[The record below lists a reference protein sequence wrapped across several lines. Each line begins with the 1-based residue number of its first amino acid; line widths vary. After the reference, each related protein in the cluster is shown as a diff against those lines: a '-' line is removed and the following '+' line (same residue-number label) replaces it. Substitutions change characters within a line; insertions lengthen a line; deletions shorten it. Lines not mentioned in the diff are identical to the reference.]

1 VDVHVS
7 LIGRTGL
14 TAEIYQQ
21 LRAAILDGRL
31 RPGDALPPSREMA
44 RRLNVSR
51 TTVTVAYDRL
61 TGEGFAQTRTGAGT
75 FVSPEVPRPSDKEAP
90 ARDALRPRPVWAS
103 IPGPRAF
110 VLPAELDFRTGLTDS
125 SSFNYE
131 TWRRLTARELQASV
145 VGKAVPGDPAGHPA
159 LRRAIAR
166 HIGTSR
172 GIEAGPEAVTVTNGT
187 QQALDLVARVLV
199 APGETVAVEDPGY
212 QPPRLLFESHG
223 LRVAGVPVDDEGL
236 VVDQLPA
243 DVRLVYV
250 TPSHQYPL
258 GMAMSLP
265 RRIAL
270 LEWAERHDAAVIE
283 DDYDSEFRYG
293 GRPIEPLHTLD
304 RSGRV
309 IYVGSLSKS
318 MLPTLR
324 LGFVVTPPPLH
335 DAVHSAKFVTDWHTP
350 LPAQGALAR
359 FIDEGWLARHVR
371 KMRNVYRERH
381 QTLLE
386 GLAAELAG
394 DLAVVP
400 SAAGLHVSALATRLS
415 VDQVEEVARRA
426 QAAGVGLQRLSWFRV
441 ERPPLAGFAIGYGGI
456 TADRIGEG
464 LRRVRQAFEQVN
476 ASAGHEVDSS
486 HSSNVGP
493 ASTAPG
499 PGSRPPDS

>member
-14 TAEIYQQ
+14 TTEIYQQ

-31 RPGDALPPSREMA
+31 RPGDALPPTREMA

-61 TGEGFAQTRTGAGT
+61 TGEGFVQTRTGAGT
-75 FVSPEVPRPSDKEAP
+75 FVGPHVPRPSDQATP
-90 ARDALRPRPVWAS
+90 ARDALRPRPVWAT
-103 IPGPRAF
+103 IPGPTAF
-110 VLPAELDFRTGLTDS
+110 ARPAELDFRTGLTDS

-145 VGKAVPGDPAGHPA
+145 VGKAIPGDPAGHPG
-159 LRRAIAR
+159 LRQAIAR

-172 GIEAGPEAVTVTNGT
+172 GVEAGPEAVTVTNGT

-199 APGETVAVEDPGY
+199 APGEKVAVEDPSY
-212 QPPRLLFESHG
+212 QPPRLLFESQG
-223 LRVAGVPVDDEGL
+223 LQVVGVPVDDEGL
-236 VVDQLPA
+236 VVDALPPDA
-243 DVRLVYV
+243 RFVYV

-270 LEWAERHDAAVIE
+270 LAWAERHDAAIIE

-304 RSGRV
+304 TNGRV
-309 IYVGSLSKS
+309 VYVGSLSKS

-335 DAVHSAKFVTDWHTP
+335 EAVHSAKFVTDWHTP

-371 KMRNVYRERH
+371 KMRSVYRERH

-386 GLAAELAG
+386 GLAAELTD
-394 DLAVVP
+394 DLAVIP

-415 VDQVEEVARRA
+415 VDQVEQVARHA

-441 ERPPLAGFAIGYGGI
+441 ERPALAGLAFGYGGI
-456 TADRIGEG
+456 AADRIGEG
-464 LRRVRQAFEQVN
+464 LRRVRRAFDHVN
-476 ASAGHEVDSS
+476 ATAGDVD
-486 HSSNVGP
+486 G
-493 ASTAPG
+493 
-499 PGSRPPDS
+499 